1 MGKPRGFKQIAA
13 GLRRLAEWRS
23 FLDIYHNSP
32 QSEQTK
38 MLTHSGHGSVTAL
51 KLNTT
56 QAKAVSPQ
64 CARVMIRRITGSAAL
79 GKEQLDT
86 AAVCKQ
92 CDHPAGS
99 PESLERHS
107 TRCAN
112 GGQRHYMHAGL
123 VALIVIILLMSG
135 VPKSSI
141 VLEKKGL
148 RPGNRSRPGDIVVL
162 NFYGLGRHLVIDVV
176 LCTVYRNVTLAQTC
190 SIPGYAAKM
199 AEDRKFYNDKKSS
212 HPVSSKYGGDHVLVP
227 FAMEDGGTLGAHALA
242 LLKQLAEFAVSHGSF
257 CSPGSRAPLTA
268 PMQVS
273 LWVQR
278 WQHRLS
284 TWLHVTLSQQLLR
297 MYHPDG
303 ALSAVLS

>member
-1 MGKPRGFKQIAA
+1 MP
-13 GLRRLAEWRS
+13 
-23 FLDIYHNSP
+23 
-32 QSEQTK
+32 
-38 MLTHSGHGSVTAL
+38 THSGHGSVTAL
-51 KLNTT
+51 ILNTT
-56 QAKAVSPQ
+56 QAKAVSQ

-123 VALIVIILLMSG
+123 VALIVIIMLMAS

-141 VLEKKGL
+141 VLEKEGL
-148 RPGNRSRPGDIVVL
+148 RPRTPGNRTRPGDIVVL
-162 NFYGLGRHLVIDVV
+162 NFYGWGRHLVIDVV
-176 LCTVYRNVTLAQTC
+176 LCTVYRNVTLAETC

-212 HPVSSKYGGDHVLVP
+212 HPVSSKYGAGGSCVCPLS
-227 FAMEDGGTLGAHALA
+227 DGGWWHIGCSCLGAPGAVGGVCCVAWLLLLSGQPCPSHSPNAGFTLGEALA
-242 LLKQLAEFAVSHGSF
+242 APPVHLA
-257 CSPGSRAPLTA
+257 P
-268 PMQVS
+268 
-273 LWVQR
+273 
-278 WQHRLS
+278 
-284 TWLHVTLSQQLLR
+284 
-297 MYHPDG
+297 
-303 ALSAVLS
+303 

>member
-1 MGKPRGFKQIAA
+1 
-13 GLRRLAEWRS
+13 
-23 FLDIYHNSP
+23 
-32 QSEQTK
+32 

-112 GGQRHYMHAGL
+112 GGQRHCMHAGL

-212 HPVSSKYGGDHVLVP
+212 HPVSSKYGGDHVLECP
-227 FAMEDGGTLGAHALA
+227 LRDGGWWHIGCSCLGAP
-242 LLKQLAEFAVSHGSF
+242 AEAFGGVCCVA
-257 CSPGSRAPLTA
+257 
-268 PMQVS
+268 
-273 LWVQR
+273 W
-278 WQHRLS
+278 
-284 TWLHVTLSQQLLR
+284 QLL
-297 MYHPDG
+297 
-303 ALSAVLS
+303 LSG

>member
-1 MGKPRGFKQIAA
+1 MSMIWPTYCSLVATSSPSLVTPTLSIWTCLTPSNVRFFRSWSMLLWGSRERGFKQIAA
-13 GLRRLAEWRS
+13 GLCRLAEWRS

-32 QSEQTK
+32 RSEQTK

-56 QAKAVSPQ
+56 QAKAVSLQ

-99 PESLERHS
+99 PAESLERHS

-123 VALIVIILLMSG
+123 VALIVVIILLMAG

-148 RPGNRSRPGDIVVL
+148 RPGHRTHPGDIVVL
-162 NFYGLGRHLVIDVV
+162 NFYGLGRHHIWSLAWSSAQSIVMLPWLRPAHHHIHHSW
-176 LCTVYRNVTLAQTC
+176 LCCQ
-190 SIPGYAAKM
+190 
-199 AEDRKFYNDKKSS
+199 
-212 HPVSSKYGGDHVLVP
+212 
-227 FAMEDGGTLGAHALA
+227 DG
-242 LLKQLAEFAVSHGSF
+242 
-257 CSPGSRAPLTA
+257 
-268 PMQVS
+268 
-273 LWVQR
+273 
-278 WQHRLS
+278 
-284 TWLHVTLSQQLLR
+284 
-297 MYHPDG
+297 
-303 ALSAVLS
+303 

>member
-1 MGKPRGFKQIAA
+1 MTDCFAWAGVNLVLALHLSKPLVTQTIHPWAWHISVSLEEARVLEQSFSQEEHDLAPTYCSSLVATNIIAIAGDPDSVNLDLPDTIECEVLPQLEHAVMGKPRGFKQIAA

-32 QSEQTK
+32 QSEQTE

-64 CARVMIRRITGSAAL
+64 CVRVMIRRITGSASL

-112 GGQRHYMHAGL
+112 DGGQRHYMHAGL
-123 VALIVIILLMSG
+123 VVALIVITLLMSG

-148 RPGNRSRPGDIVVL
+148 RPGNRTRPGDIVVP
-162 NFYGLGRHLVIDVV
+162 NFYGLGTGEASGH
-176 LCTVYRNVTLAQTC
+176 
-190 SIPGYAAKM
+190 
-199 AEDRKFYNDKKSS
+199 
-212 HPVSSKYGGDHVLVP
+212 
-227 FAMEDGGTLGAHALA
+227 
-242 LLKQLAEFAVSHGSF
+242 
-257 CSPGSRAPLTA
+257 
-268 PMQVS
+268 
-273 LWVQR
+273 
-278 WQHRLS
+278 
-284 TWLHVTLSQQLLR
+284 
-297 MYHPDG
+297 
-303 ALSAVLS
+303 